1 MGRFEVNE
9 NCRFLVVEDEIF
21 VAIEIEHVIQELG
34 HECIGIAAD
43 REAAL
48 SYGAQA
54 DIALVDINL
63 RDGATGIEIG
73 RELASRHDVTVV
85 FMTANPTQLGDGV
98 PGTLGVI
105 GKPVADDELRAS
117 IRYAVAAYH
126 RHQDAEPPSRLHLFM
141 LAAGTDGVS
150 KAG

>member
-1 MGRFEVNE
+1 MNE

-34 HECIGIAAD
+34 HECVAIAAD
-43 REAAL
+43 RTTAL
-48 SYGAQA
+48 SYASEA
-54 DIALVDINL
+54 DIALVDVNL

-117 IRYAVAAYH
+117 IRYAVAASH
-126 RHQDAEPPSRLHLFM
+126 CHQNAKPPSRLHLFM
-141 LAAGTDGVS
+141 LAPGAELVS
-150 KAG
+150 KSG

>member
-1 MGRFEVNE
+1 MDES
-9 NCRFLVVEDEIF
+9 CKILVVEDEIF
-21 VAIEIEHVIQELG
+21 VAIEIEHVIEELG

-43 REAAL
+43 RNAAL
-48 SYGAQA
+48 ELGAGA
-54 DIALVDINL
+54 SIALVDVNL

-73 RELASRHDVTVV
+73 RELASRHDITVLY
-85 FMTANPTQLGDGV
+85 MTANPTQLGDGV

-141 LAAGTDGVS
+141 LAPDAELVS
-150 KAG
+150 KSG

>member
-1 MGRFEVNE
+1 MEESCKV
-9 NCRFLVVEDEIF
+9 LVVEDEIF
-21 VAIEIEHVIQELG
+21 VAIEIEHVIEELG

-43 REAAL
+43 RSTAL
-48 SYGAQA
+48 ELGAGA
-54 DIALVDINL
+54 RIALVDVNL

-73 RELASRHDVTVV
+73 RELASRHDITVLY
-85 FMTANPTQLGDGV
+85 MTANPTQLGDGV

-141 LAAGTDGVS
+141 LPADAEPIS
-150 KAG
+150 KSG